1 MAAENPVNIAVV
13 GVGYWGKNYV
23 RLTSENPLTNLV
35 GMCDMHPPTLE
46 KAKARFPGVP
56 AFSSVDDLLAVPEL
70 EAVVIVVP
78 AKYHHGVGMQ
88 ILNAGKHVLMEKPL
102 AVSVEECKELVAAA
116 EANSVRLLVGHTFLF
131 NSSVAKMKAMVDTH
145 DVGDTHYVYA
155 KRTNLGPVRQDVS
168 ALWDLATHDISVFL
182 YLLAGTDVE
191 WVSCTGSSL
200 LPGSDLA
207 DVVFV
212 TMGFKDSPVIAHVH
226 ASWMDPNKEREIVVV
241 GSKGRVVFEDTAIN
255 HPVKVFFKG
264 PDELQEAGDVVD
276 SGHFTDYMFSA
287 RKGDVFMPHIDK
299 VEPLGAQMTEFVN
312 AIRTP
317 SADMRSDGHFGHKV
331 VSILNA
337 AESSLQQGGAR
348 VTI

>member
-1 MAAENPVNIAVV
+1 
-13 GVGYWGKNYV
+13 
-23 RLTSENPLTNLV
+23 
-35 GMCDMHPPTLE
+35 
-46 KAKARFPGVP
+46 
-56 AFSSVDDLLAVPEL
+56 
-70 EAVVIVVP
+70 
-78 AKYHHGVGMQ
+78 MQ
-88 ILNAGKHVLMEKPL
+88 VLNAGKHVLMEKPL
-102 AVSVEECKELVAAA
+102 AVSEEECNDMIAAA
-116 EANSVRLLVGHTFLF
+116 EANNVRLLVGHTFLF
-131 NSSVAKMKAMVDTH
+131 NSSVTKMKELIARD
-145 DVGDTHYVYA
+145 DCGALQYVYA
-155 KRTNLGPVRQDVS
+155 KRTNLGPIRHDVS
-168 ALWDLATHDISVFL
+168 ALWDLATHDVSMFL
-182 YLLAGTDVE
+182 DILGRQGLEPE
-191 WVSCTGSSL
+191 WVSCTGSSI

-207 DVVFV
+207 DVVFL
-212 TMGFKDSPVIAHVH
+212 TIGFKGSALVAHVH